1 MMLTFLEFYTT
12 LMGFVLFK
20 LYNGLGYHYP
30 PALDNDL
37 ADEGRAGYGG
47 GGGDTYSI
55 RD

>member
-37 ADEGRAGYGG
+37 ADEGRLFLL
-47 GGGDTYSI
+47 GDILIVSEI
-55 RD
+55 D